1 MNTKADILSRK
12 DQMNTQDN
20 NKNVQ
25 VLKEELWT
33 RITMAEITVLQR
45 KEMRENSS
53 LLDNIQRNN
62 IKEYEVVQELKKEN
76 SLAWEENVI
85 IYMDRQI
92 YIPNNKKLQEQIL

>member
-20 NKNVQ
+20 NKNIQ

-45 KEMRENSS
+45 KEMRQNSS

-62 IKEYEVVQELKKEN
+62 TKEYEVVQELKKEN